1 MRHRRRL
8 VSVVAC
14 AAFALSPMG
23 AAVAAPDDVPL
34 EQLGVTTIQLASG
47 LQRPTAIAG
56 LPDGRLLINEHR
68 GTVRVYDPTTGLAPD
83 PVLDL
88 RDRVDVS
95 DNERGLLGI
104 VPAPN
109 FATTSLVYVAYTAL
123 PDGHVTLSRVPLGNP
138 AAEQVLLT
146 WPHADFTNHNGGQL
160 AFGRDGYLYWSIG
173 DGGSAGDPNGNGQNV
188 NTLLGK
194 ILRLDVSHSC
204 WGRAYCVPKDN
215 PFAGVPGAR
224 PEIWVYGARN
234 PWRFSFDHA
243 DGSLWIGDV
252 GQGTREEID
261 HLGRRDG
268 GANLGWSCREGTT
281 VFNPDRCDPNAD
293 YTDPVFEYESS
304 VDGCAVIGGYVYR
317 GKQFAAIADGT
328 YLATDYCSNIAWAVR
343 ANADGTYTS
352 GRIGELPIQVTS
364 FGTDAAGEL
373 YVVND
378 LPGRLFRVQFQQI
391 PASS

>member
-1 MRHRRRL
+1 
-8 VSVVAC
+8 VAS
-14 AAFALSPMG
+14 AALALSVFPIG
-23 AAVAAPDDVPL
+23 SAAASRAGVPL
-34 EQLGVTTIQLASG
+34 DQLAVTTTQLAGG

-56 LPDGRLLINEHR
+56 LPDGRLLIAEHP
-68 GTVRVYDPTTGLAPD
+68 GTVRVYDPASGLAAA

-88 RDRVDVS
+88 RDRVDTS

-109 FATTSLVYVAYTAL
+109 STSTVYVAYTAL

-138 AAEQVLLT
+138 AGEQVLLT
-146 WPHADFTNHNGGQL
+146 WPHADFGNHNGGQL
-160 AFGRDGYLYWSIG
+160 AFGKDGYLYWSIG
-173 DGGSAGDPNGNGQNV
+173 DGGSAGDPNGNGQNL

-194 ILRLDVSHSC
+194 ILRLDVSRSC
-204 WGRAYCVPKDN
+204 RYRAYCVPRDN
-215 PFAGVPGAR
+215 PFVGVPGAR
-224 PEIWVYGARN
+224 PEIWAYGARN
-234 PWRFSFDHA
+234 PWRFSFDKA

-261 HLGRRDG
+261 HLGRRQG

-281 VFNPDRCDPNAD
+281 VFLPDRCDPNAH
-293 YTDPVFEYESS
+293 YTDPVFEYQSS

-317 GKQFAAIADGT
+317 GQQFAAIAGGT
-328 YLATDYCSNIAWAVR
+328 YLASDYCSNVAWAVR

-373 YVVND
+373 YMVND
-378 LPGRLFRVQFQQI
+378 LPGRLFRISFANI
-391 PASS
+391 GSSVDG